1 MLPVKPPLRQQS
13 PLAARLSAS
22 PSVRLPP
29 LPPCCS
35 SGLTDWPGH
44 PDLQSWR
51 PYPCLKTM
59 VAAAQ
64 VAGELKRR
72 LVEVAVVVVVAV
84 VKVAETEV
92 GQRWLLEATDK
103 TKRYTR

>member
-1 MLPVKPPLRQQS
+1 
-13 PLAARLSAS
+13 
-22 PSVRLPP
+22 
-29 LPPCCS
+29 
-35 SGLTDWPGH
+35 
-44 PDLQSWR
+44 
-51 PYPCLKTM
+51 M